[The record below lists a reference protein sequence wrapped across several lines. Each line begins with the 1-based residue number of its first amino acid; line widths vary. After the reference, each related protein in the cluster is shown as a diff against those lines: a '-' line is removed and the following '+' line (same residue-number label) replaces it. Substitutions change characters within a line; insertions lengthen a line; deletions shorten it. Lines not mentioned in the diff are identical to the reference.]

1 MKIELNKTEQ
11 NQMNNNLQSQMFK
24 SVLEQDRASIVLC
37 DLSHTIVYMNPAAQ
51 TNYSKYGGA
60 ALIGKS
66 LLNCHNTQSVEK
78 IRQVVEWFSASVN
91 HNMIYTFHNE
101 KQNKDVYMVAL
112 RAEDGQ
118 LIGYYEKH
126 EYRTPETAE
135 VDDFTDSLY

>member
-1 MKIELNKTEQ
+1 M
-11 NQMNNNLQSQMFK
+11 
-24 SVLEQDRASIVLC
+24 
-37 DLSHTIVYMNPAAQ
+37 
-51 TNYSKYGGA
+51 
-60 ALIGKS
+60 IGKS

-135 VDDFTDSLY
+135 VYDFTHSLY